1 VSTIERLKVLYKE
14 RHMEHMDIEIWDAAI
29 EKAWPKL
36 LAVVEAAEAVLDE
49 ADPRKYGD
57 MTAKQSDLADKL
69 IALHE
74 NSASELQMGNME
86 TAAQ

>member
-1 VSTIERLKVLYKE
+1 MS
-14 RHMEHMDIEIWDAAI
+14 I
-29 EKAWPKL
+29 EKARGILAVFKDPLTIEEQRHVAWQFCQEYGDKL

-74 NSASELQMGNME
+74 NSATE
-86 TAAQ
+86 